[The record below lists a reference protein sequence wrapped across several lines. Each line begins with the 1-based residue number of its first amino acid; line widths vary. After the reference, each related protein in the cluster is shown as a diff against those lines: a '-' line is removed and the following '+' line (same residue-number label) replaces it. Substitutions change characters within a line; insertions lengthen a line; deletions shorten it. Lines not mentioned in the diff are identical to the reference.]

1 MRWVWALLV
10 LFTLAPVAL
19 AQPYE
24 FEISVNG
31 VSFKVKGVVAHQ
43 SPYLSEIW
51 DDVVKGIYTQG
62 MRIDWWDVYV
72 LRSILAGPGSLH
84 YTGELA
90 FQGASWPVTIDY
102 EIKSNHEWIAYV
114 HVREGSSNL
123 TAHWTLLYQMA
134 GGQAQLIDDYRNLW
148 QFAAMGMAFTV
159 NATNAASKMEIRGG
173 SRTVE
178 AVLTK
183 EGVVSAEY
191 WPLTK
196 SVYQLSLSGSG
207 ELAIGAIWYWNPAHP
222 DDVFFHKETE
232 WGTWQVTKT
241 IIFQYYTTPLTP
253 LGKAKELERIHPAA
267 PVP

>member
-1 MRWVWALLV
+1 MVSFSTIYV
-10 LFTLAPVAL
+10 SPGGV

-31 VSFKVKGVVAHQ
+31 VSFKVKGFVAHH
-43 SPYLSEIW
+43 SPYLSEMW

-62 MRIDWWDVYV
+62 MLIDWWDFYV

-84 YTGELA
+84 YTGELTL
-90 FQGASWPVTIDY
+90 QGASWPVTIDY

-114 HVREGSSNL
+114 HIREGSSNF

-134 GGQAQLIDDYRNLW
+134 GGQAMLIDDYRSLW
-148 QFAAMGMAFTV
+148 QFAATGMAFTV
-159 NATNAASKMEIRGG
+159 NATNAASKMEIHGG

-183 EGVVSAEY
+183 EGVVSTGY

-207 ELAIGAIWYWNPAHP
+207 RLAIGAIWYWSPAHP
-222 DDVFFHKETE
+222 DDIFFHKETG
-232 WGTWQVTKT
+232 WGAWQVTKT
-241 IIFQYYTTPLTP
+241 IVFQYYTTPLTP
-253 LGKAKELERIHPAA
+253 LGKAKGLERVHPAA
-267 PVP
+267 LVP